1 MKKNKE
7 KKSLFFNKFNKF
19 VNNRFFSNL
28 LFIFLGILIGISL
41 SEGYY
46 FFKNLLAQNEST
58 YQISNNIS
66 IVFSPNS
73 KSIILNFLDSAEE
86 SIDIEMYSIT
96 SDDVVEKLIELKKR
110 KVKVRIILDVNIDAY
125 ERKLVEKLKKFNIHI
140 KFLDL
145 GKYVMHS
152 KFIVIDKKKVLVGS
166 INLSEAALKGNREA
180 AIIIV
185 DEKVGEKFNQIF
197 EKDFEMSNYD
207 YKIEEN

>member
-110 KVKVRIILDVNIDAY
+110 K
-125 ERKLVEKLKKFNIHI
+125 
-140 KFLDL
+140 
-145 GKYVMHS
+145 
-152 KFIVIDKKKVLVGS
+152 
-166 INLSEAALKGNREA
+166 
-180 AIIIV
+180 
-185 DEKVGEKFNQIF
+185 
-197 EKDFEMSNYD
+197 
-207 YKIEEN
+207 